1 MAWRT
6 LLITRPGYLSYK
18 QQAMVIK
25 QDEGEAQI
33 ALEDIAA
40 VVLDNAQITITAQ
53 LLSALANQNIALIS
67 VDNTH
72 TPNGVFLSY
81 LPHSRALKVLRRQIE
96 LGKVRKKQLWQTIIQ
111 QKIRNQAS
119 VLKSIEAYTEA
130 ILLENMANKVTSGDP
145 KNHEAQASQK
155 YFKTVFGKDF
165 IRRNENLINA
175 ALNYGYS
182 IIRSAIAR
190 QLVAYGFLPA
200 LGLQHKSEQ
209 NAFNLADDLI
219 EPYRPYID
227 YTVIQLIK
235 DIGAEQKNLTTEM
248 KAVLVEVLHKDVTRT
263 DASQEL
269 GESTI
274 LSLIEATV
282 ISLSQRL
289 VDKKNTLVLPGVIT
303 A

>member
-25 QDEGEAQI
+25 QDEGEAKI

-40 VVLDNAQITITAQ
+40 IVLDNAQITITAQ

-72 TPNGVFLSY
+72 TPNGIFLSY
-81 LPHSRALKVLRRQIE
+81 LPHSRALKVLRRQME
-96 LGKVRKKQLWQTIIQ
+96 LGKVHKKQLWQTIIQ

-119 VLKSIEAYTEA
+119 VLKSIEAYSEA
-130 ILLENMANKVTSGDP
+130 ILLENMANKVKSGDP
-145 KNHEAQASQK
+145 QNHEAQASQK
-155 YFKTVFGKDF
+155 YFKTVFGKGF
-165 IRRNENLINA
+165 IRRNESIINA

-209 NAFNLADDLI
+209 NSFNLADDLI

-235 DIGAEQKNLTTEM
+235 GIASEQKNLTTEM
-248 KAVLVEVLHKDVTRT
+248 KAVLVEILHKDVLRIEAT
-263 DASQEL
+263 QEL

-274 LSLIEATV
+274 LALIEATV
-282 ISLSQRL
+282 ISLTQRL
-289 VDKKNTLVLPGVIT
+289 VDKKNSLVLPGVIT

>member
-1 MAWRT
+1 MAWRS

-25 QDEGEAQI
+25 QDEGEAKI

-40 VVLDNAQITITAQ
+40 IVLDNAQITITAQ
-53 LLSALANQNIALIS
+53 LLSALASQNIALIS

-72 TPNGVFLSY
+72 TPNGIFLGY
-81 LPHSRALKVLRRQIE
+81 LPHSRALKILRRQME
-96 LGKVRKKQLWQTIIQ
+96 MGKVHKKQLWQTIIQ

-130 ILLENMANKVTSGDP
+130 ILLENMANKVKSGDP

-155 YFKTVFGKDF
+155 YFKTVFGKQF
-165 IRRNENLINA
+165 IRRNESIINA

-209 NAFNLADDLI
+209 NTFNLADDLI

-235 DIGAEQKNLTTEM
+235 DVSEEQKNLTTEI
-248 KAVLVEVLHKDVTRT
+248 KSALVEILHKDALRT
-263 DASQEL
+263 EANQEL
-269 GESTI
+269 GQSTI
-274 LSLIEATV
+274 LALIEATV

-289 VDKKNTLVLPGVIT
+289 VDKQNSLTLPGEIT